1 MIEYYEGTMDTM
13 EEHTGGKRTYFPVAP
28 LQFTSTGHRRYS
40 AFLARV
46 AEFDLAHRVVRV
58 MILHT
63 VPEENIK

>member
-1 MIEYYEGTMDTM
+1 MIDYYEGNNG
-13 EEHTGGKRTYFPVAP
+13 HNGGAHWRKETYFPVAP

-63 VPEENIK
+63 VPEKVN